1 MSKTKKPQDLPKPE
15 SRSDKQQKSLTGLM
29 DSPVDPGGAVA
40 ALYNQGLTL
49 TFTHVPTSYHVTFA
63 AMLTSFDD
71 SFNAE
76 FQGTKVYGRM
86 DQIAVYTGTTRLI
99 NFSFDIVANSQED
112 AFFNLGKISR
122 LESFM
127 YPAYDGDGK
136 TGTNTISAAPLM
148 RIKFGNLI
156 QSSNNDGLLGY
167 INVVNTAPNFEHGF
181 LIEEDGAM
189 YPKAYTMN
197 ITFNVLHEHELGW
210 YKDGANWKWR
220 GDKNGQYP
228 YNNNLPDGDYWQR
241 PAGSAPTLA
250 EVNET
255 NNQTN
260 RPDDDQNAD
269 GASPDSKNRKADKIK
284 QAKKLK
290 AVGSAMNPM
299 GFGRGGPYMTDGS

>member
-1 MSKTKKPQDLPKPE
+1 MTKPIKPQDLPKPD
-15 SRSDKQQKSLTGLM
+15 SQSDKQQKSLQGLM
-29 DSPVDPGGAVA
+29 DQPVDPGGAIS
-40 ALYNQGLTL
+40 ALYGQGLTL
-49 TFTHVPTSYHVTFA
+49 TFTHVPTGYHVTFA

-112 AFFNLGKISR
+112 AYFNLGEISR

-127 YPAYDGDGK
+127 YPAYDGSGE
-136 TGTNTISAAPLM
+136 TGTSTISAAPLM

-156 QSSNNDGLLGY
+156 QGSNNEGLLGY

-181 LIEEDGAM
+181 LIEEDGSI

-197 ITFNVLHEHELGW
+197 ATFNVLHEHELGW
-210 YKDGANWKWR
+210 YKDGPNWKWR

-228 YNNNLPDGDYWQR
+228 YTNNLPDGAYFQR
-241 PAGSAPTLA
+241 PAGSAPTMA
-250 EVNET
+250 ELNAT
-255 NNQTN
+255 NNQTAT
-260 RPDDDQNAD
+260 PSTDATAD

-284 QAKKLK
+284 AAKKNKVTSSALTPGGR
-290 AVGSAMNPM
+290 VGLTRPE
-299 GFGRGGPYMTDGS
+299 